1 MKKLRDLGN
10 SIIVVEHD
18 QETMEEADQII
29 DIGPGAGE
37 HGGEVVF
44 SGSPNE
50 IIKSPDSITG
60 KYLSGKKSIE
70 FSSNRRNGN
79 GKNIY
84 LEEASG
90 NNLKNIST
98 KFPLEKLIVVTG
110 VSGSGKSTLVNETLY
125 PILSKELNGSRA
137 YPLQYKSVAGLEY
150 VDKVIDINQKP
161 IGRTPR
167 SNPATYTGVFTFIRD
182 LFAQLPESKIRGYK
196 PGRFSFNVKGGRCES
211 CEGDGI
217 IKIEMNFL
225 PDVYVTCEV
234 CKGARYNRETLE
246 IKYKNKNIAEVLNMS
261 VEESLNFFTNIPQ
274 VMKKLTTLNDV
285 GLGYIRL
292 GQQATTLSGGE
303 AQRIKLSTELSKSS
317 RDKTLYILDEPTTG
331 LHFED
336 VKLLLG
342 VLQRLVDKGNTVI
355 IIEHNLDIIKSADWI
370 IDLGPEGGVDGG
382 DLIFSGTP
390 EEIIKNKHSYTGQFL
405 KEILK
410 KEKVA

>member
-18 QETMEEADQII
+18 QETMEEADQLI

-44 SGSPNE
+44 SGTPSE

-90 NNLKNIST
+90 NNLRNVST

-137 YPLQYKSVAGLEY
+137 YPLSFKSVSGLEY
-150 VDKVIDINQKP
+150 IDKVIDINQKP

-182 LFAQLPESKIRGYK
+182 LFSQLPESTQKKI
-196 PGRFSFNVKGGRCES
+196 N
-211 CEGDGI
+211 D
-217 IKIEMNFL
+217 
-225 PDVYVTCEV
+225 
-234 CKGARYNRETLE
+234 
-246 IKYKNKNIAEVLNMS
+246 
-261 VEESLNFFTNIPQ
+261 Q
-274 VMKKLTTLNDV
+274 VMAYYKDKKFSAGTFENYQLRGTPSTLLIDKNGTLRGKWFGSGF
-285 GLGYIRL
+285 GL
-292 GQQATTLSGGE
+292 E
-303 AQRIKLSTELSKSS
+303 TE
-317 RDKTLYILDEPTTG
+317 IE
-331 LHFED
+331 
-336 VKLLLG
+336 KLL
-342 VLQRLVDKGNTVI
+342 N
-355 IIEHNLDIIKSADWI
+355 E
-370 IDLGPEGGVDGG
+370 
-382 DLIFSGTP
+382 
-390 EEIIKNKHSYTGQFL
+390 
-405 KEILK
+405 
-410 KEKVA
+410 